1 MVDPGAPSKVQ
12 VAVADRKLALA
23 LLRTVAG
30 GVQASSFDGDE
41 TVLRMAIAD
50 TFAGLL

>member
-23 LLRTVAG
+23 LLRTVAD

-41 TVLRMAIAD
+41 TVLRMEIAD